1 MWILQKNMSKHN
13 WSSQGILGWDWGGT
27 LKGYSLIAW
36 CDEPYVILYHYDVF
50 YAIIDKYC

>member
-1 MWILQKNMSKHN
+1 MSKHN

-27 LKGYSLIAW
+27 LKDMVWLLDAMNPMLSYIIMI
-36 CDEPYVILYHYDVF
+36 CF